1 MSNQVV
7 RVQGFSKGSLSG
19 IGKEA
24 ERAEEVNHRNADID
38 PDRRYLN
45 LAFKETQNG
54 FYAEYH
60 DIRTALNAQ
69 GKESKNAV
77 AFEGMVITSDTA
89 FFEGLGWE
97 KGKPAAAKLLEYFRD
112 SYEWAKTQIGYQGTD
127 KNIMSAV
134 VHMDETTPHLQLYY
148 LPITEKWREKVYAKD
163 ETGKVLR
170 TAKGVPVQAKGED
183 GKSLWNRC
191 ENSSAP
197 KHSKV
202 EFWYERGAQ
211 HSYRRMQDSY
221 HENIGARYGLERG
234 EIGSDREHTTKQQWQ
249 AQQLEKKL
257 QAEIEPL
264 RSVKINLDGVEEL
277 ATPIVSTPLGVVV
290 KKNALSELTTRV
302 KAYEL
307 EIQSVRERE
316 QTLNALEQRANMQN
330 IDITKRLNKLER
342 DEKRWTMLKDSQGKI
357 INQKTLELNKQLQAV
372 SHLAA
377 LPEQYNNLVKVNQN
391 LNEKVS
397 SLQNEVT
404 ELKSENSKLRE
415 ALSQLQTK
423 FNETVQDLKDQ
434 CRQAYGYLKCA
445 VQAVGQ
451 LIYGNK
457 DSGYKVESITAKQKR
472 LIDAVAEYGAHRAEV
487 NGHTDYAKDM
497 RERVSISDGISNAIK
512 AKEERERP
520 SRSYDYER

>member
-54 FYAEYH
+54 FYSEYH

-97 KGKPAAAKLLEYFRD
+97 KGKPAPSKLLEYFRD

-127 KNIMSAV
+127 KNIISAV

-148 LPITEKWREKVYAKD
+148 LPITDKWREKVYAKD

-191 ENSSAP
+191 KDSSAP

-249 AQQLEKKL
+249 AQQLEKEVAPLKKL
-257 QAEIEPL
+257 Q
-264 RSVKINLDGVEEL
+264 
-277 ATPIVSTPLGVVV
+277 
-290 KKNALSELTTRV
+290 V
-302 KAYEL
+302 KALEVEPEL
-307 EIQSVRERE
+307 SRLAPPGYVAIKKKDFELLQSQAKSFVVNRNEIVEVRNR
-316 QTLNALEQRANMQN
+316 R
-330 IDITKRLNKLER
+330 
-342 DEKRWTMLKDSQGKI
+342 
-357 INQKTLELNKQLQAV
+357 QAV
-372 SHLAA
+372 SKREQAA
-377 LPEQYNNLVKVNQN
+377 DQREDDLSKRSDEVEKLGQRNANPLQLLEKAEQERDKWKADCFFYSKQHTNEAAKRRDAESALKALKNDFQNYKIDMQEKTKTLTEGFLERLEGAYRSMVSIVQSVSMLGYNWKGKTPNP
-391 LNEKVS
+391 
-397 SLQNEVT
+397 
-404 ELKSENSKLRE
+404 
-415 ALSQLQTK
+415 
-423 FNETVQDLKDQ
+423 
-434 CRQAYGYLKCA
+434 
-445 VQAVGQ
+445 
-451 LIYGNK
+451 
-457 DSGYKVESITAKQKR
+457 YKVEGLSDKQAR
-472 LIDAVAEYGAHRAEV
+472 LIDAVRNYGAEWAEKD
-487 NGHTDYAKDM
+487 GFADLAKSM
-497 RERVSISDGISNAIK
+497 KNNMGLSTGMERHVK
-512 AKEERERP
+512 ALEPKQ
-520 SRSYDYER
+520 RSYEHER